1 MKIILNFGYRTAWNI
16 KMLWVFKCVYS
27 TKTCASNLDGGTPP
41 PSRLARGFDIVHPPF
56 HKLLDFR
63 CTLLNQLSQGQFA
76 RVLSDVIIVI
86 AKDQLVRIDAS
97 HPTLD
102 ALGHDAWWELVRA
115 MKDDL
120 YLATRL
126 LIDTL

>member
-1 MKIILNFGYRTAWNI
+1 MEAH
-16 KMLWVFKCVYS
+16 
-27 TKTCASNLDGGTPP
+27 PP
-41 PSRLARGFDIVHPPF
+41 QSRLARGFDIVHPPF

-63 CTLLNQLSQGQFA
+63 RTLLNQLSQGHAA
-76 RVLSDVIIVI
+76 RVLSDVIVVI

-97 HPTLD
+97 HSALD
-102 ALGHDAWWELVRA
+102 ALGHDVWWELVRA